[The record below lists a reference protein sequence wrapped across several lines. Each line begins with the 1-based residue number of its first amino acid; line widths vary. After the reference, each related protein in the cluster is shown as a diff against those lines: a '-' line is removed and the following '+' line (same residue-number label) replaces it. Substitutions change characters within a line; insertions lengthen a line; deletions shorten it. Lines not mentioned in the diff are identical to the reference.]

1 MNVLFCYDGTMKMDE
16 EGNLYPQALT
26 EQVLNRYFSFG
37 DRIKLFCR
45 KRKIEKNSNT
55 YMLPK
60 NVREKVDIIECP
72 NFMTIKSI
80 LFKNRQFSKTVI
92 DKEVKNADVCVIRLP
107 SFVGRR
113 ALKICNKNNIKY
125 FVELVGDP
133 FDAYWNY
140 NLAGKILAPIMF
152 FKTKINLAKAKNA
165 QYVSKEFLQKRYPT
179 RGYTISCSNVE
190 LKEIDNNVLT
200 RRIEKI
206 SNKNKNDKI
215 VFGTLAAIDVK
226 FKGQEYVI
234 KAISKLKKLGY
245 NKFEYQLVGRGDS
258 SRLLQIAKKYDVLE
272 NVKFLGGKPH
282 NEVFE
287 WLDSI
292 DIYIQPSNQEGLPRA
307 VIEAM
312 SRACPC
318 IVSSTG
324 GNPELI
330 NNEYVFKKRHV
341 NQLIKKIQKMISSKE
356 IELKESKENFENSK
370 DYEKS
375 ILDKRRH
382 DFYQK
387 VINE

>member
-1 MNVLFCYDGTMKMDE
+1 MNVLFCYDGTMKMDK

-26 EQVLNRYFSFG
+26 EKVLNRYFSFG
-37 DRIKLFCR
+37 ERIKIFCR
-45 KRKIEKNSNT
+45 KRIIEKNSSA

-60 NVREKVDIIECP
+60 EIRKKVDIIECP
-72 NFMTIKSI
+72 NFWSIKNL
-80 LFKNRQFSKTVI
+80 LFKDRKFAKEVI
-92 DKEVKNADVCVIRLP
+92 DKEVKETDCCVIRLP
-107 SFVGRR
+107 SIVGRR
-113 ALKICNKNNIKY
+113 ALKTCNKNNKKY
-125 FVELVGDP
+125 FVEMVGDP

-152 FKTKINLAKAKNA
+152 FKTKRNLRQAKNV

-179 RGYTISCSNVE
+179 KGYTISCSNVE
-190 LKEIDNNVLT
+190 LKEIDANVLNK
-200 RRIEKI
+200 RIEKI
-206 SNKNKNDKI
+206 SNKNKNEKI

-245 NKFEYQLVGRGDS
+245 DKFEYQLVGGGDS
-258 SRLLQIAKKYDVLE
+258 SRLMQIAKKYKVLE
-272 NVKFLGGKPH
+272 SVKFIGAKPH

-330 NNEYVFKKRHV
+330 NNDYVFKKRHV
-341 NQLIKKIQKMISSKE
+341 NQLVDRIKKMISSKDN
-356 IELKESKENFENSK
+356 ELKEAKENFKNAS

-375 ILDKRRH
+375 ILDKRRR

-387 VINE
+387 VVNE